1 MAAINAL
8 LPVNLGRYSIKS
20 VKRSI
25 FKSCICQN
33 SSAAAQATDDE
44 EFRVLDLK
52 GVKKVQAVRRRHVP
66 KNIFPP
72 RADSM
77 PTDQD
82 WTNVWPGPRTFHPA
96 SVPLPV
102 RQGINKLG
110 AAPGK
115 VANVELMKIPNF
127 LHLTPPAIKKH
138 CKALKQFCTP
148 WPKALSTDAECTK
161 HFPLEVI
168 QTDYVHSS
176 PSIRNPLSR
185 IVTIKF
191 PLSRLELDD
200 HARDKFLRLV
210 GERYDEKTGLV
221 TIVTDKC
228 PLKQQNHDYA
238 MYLLTALYFE
248 SWTYEPWEK
257 EKSQD
262 DLEYFDWENSKSKE
276 NIKFLFNATSQ
287 NFDNSEEV
295 LNYKKSVT
303 ALFDE
308 GENDYN
314 LEKYKKSALK
324 VLHPDLSEI

>member
-1 MAAINAL
+1 MTSNIFISLHFGKHLKML
-8 LPVNLGRYSIKS
+8 LKQHIC
-20 VKRSI
+20 RSI
-25 FKSCICQN
+25 ICQR
-33 SSAAAQATDDE
+33 SSTSISAAE
-44 EFRVLDLK
+44 EENFRVLDLK
-52 GVKKVQAVRRRHVP
+52 GAKKTASPRRRQLVQ
-66 KNIFPP
+66 NIFPP
-72 RADSM
+72 RSERM
-77 PTDQD
+77 PIDQD

-96 SVPLPV
+96 TVPLPV

-138 CKALKQFCTP
+138 CKALKKFCTP
-148 WPKALSTDAECTK
+148 WPKGLSTDADCK
-161 HFPLEVI
+161 KYFPLEVI

-176 PSIRNPLSR
+176 PSIRNPMSR
-185 IVTIKF
+185 ITTIKF
-191 PLSRLELDD
+191 PLGRLELDQ

-210 GERYDEKTGLV
+210 AERYDEKTDTV

-228 PLKQQNHDYA
+228 PLKQQNYDYA

-276 NIKFLFNATSQ
+276 NVKYLFNATSQ
-287 NFDNSEEV
+287 NYERSPEVEEYRKAV
-295 LNYKKSVT
+295 VD
-303 ALFDE
+303 LFDG
-308 GENDYN
+308 GENDYS
-314 LEKYKKSALK
+314 LEKYKEIALK
-324 VLHPDLSEI
+324 ILHPKT